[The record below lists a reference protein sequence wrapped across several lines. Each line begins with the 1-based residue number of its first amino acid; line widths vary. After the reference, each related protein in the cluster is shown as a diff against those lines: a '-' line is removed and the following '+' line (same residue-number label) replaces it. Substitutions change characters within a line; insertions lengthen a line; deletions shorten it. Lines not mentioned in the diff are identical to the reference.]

1 MKLLSDNQLQVSC
14 LDDGKGLSEGINVS
28 DVFDFGM
35 TTTNGS
41 GLGLYHV
48 KEFMNSI
55 ESEIK
60 MIEGKSKGVEIRM
73 VFNK

>member
-1 MKLLSDNQLQVSC
+1 
-14 LDDGKGLSEGINVS
+14 
-28 DVFDFGM
+28 M

-41 GLGLYHV
+41 GLGLYHI

-55 ESEIK
+55 ESEIE
-60 MIEGKSKGVEIRM
+60 MIKGKSKEVEIRM